1 MLWAE
6 LPSFRKKNE
15 IVIEFSSQEDLEL
28 LDMEF
33 IDGKVPQLGANAYY
47 DAETAADPNEFLQ
60 RYERSNIKS

>member
-1 MLWAE
+1 M
-6 LPSFRKKNE
+6 
-15 IVIEFSSQEDLEL
+15 IEFSSQEDLEL